1 MVLRT
6 VPALICLMSMPMALH
21 ASDFKK
27 IPGHGT
33 AIAEKSMFGQEK
45 ENQKALDQAQ
55 RRAVED
61 AMQQALVKSLG
72 HDHLEPER
80 IAALA
85 RDLKNHSSA
94 FIRESTVTDA
104 HMEGLNA
111 VVEVLLKVDFT
122 GLQEFLDTRGL
133 SLTQN
138 FEAKL
143 KFIVLSY
150 SLEGMDADRSKPV
163 LLHEEVRAQSQSSQ
177 GSDYQASSNSSSNFD
192 ADAAGHGAVVTSN
205 GAAVAGHRS
214 RTTANKQDDSQVSS
228 SSFAQGSASYY
239 RVTDYAD
246 PTKRGMGGNSEARNM
261 IEGALNKAGLQVA
274 TIEAPLVGEEFRS
287 EDTFVNRVLQSVRK
301 HPEVKPKDC
310 VAIAINSLT
319 PIKDPNPRGHRFTSR
334 ISVRFVRVDDGM
346 NLLPSDSVTKTSQYL
361 PSDDEARTQATKL
374 AVMNLTD
381 RIPEH
386 IRKSLQKL
394 QREAGRTSPAT
405 AGIYVVEI
413 QNIQDRSILVK
424 TKQWLRQQSFNF
436 KSDSSSGGTVETL
449 TIRLGERSPEEVK
462 DALDG
467 LPASLELLAKSDS
480 AARIRVK

>member
-1 MVLRT
+1 MVPRT
-6 VPALICLMSMPMALH
+6 VPALICLMGMPLALN
-21 ASDFKK
+21 ASDIKK
-27 IPGHGT
+27 IPGHGS
-33 AIAEKSMFGQEK
+33 ALAEKSMFGQEK

-55 RRAVED
+55 RKALED

-72 HDHLEPER
+72 HGQLEPER
-80 IAALA
+80 IAALVQ
-85 RDLKNHSSA
+85 DLKNHSSA

-111 VVEVLLKVDFT
+111 IVEVLLKVDFT
-122 GLQEFLDTRGL
+122 GLQEFLETRGV

-150 SLEGMDADRSKPV
+150 SLEGMDADRSKPIV
-163 LLHEEVRAQSQSSQ
+163 LHEEVRAESQSSQ
-177 GSDYQASSNSSSNFD
+177 GADYQASSSSSANLD
-192 ADAAGHGAVVTSN
+192 AGSAAHAAVVTDD
-205 GAAVAGHRS
+205 GAAMAARRS
-214 RTTANKQDDSQVSS
+214 HISANSQDDSQVSA

-246 PTKRGMGGNSEARNM
+246 PTKKGMGGNSEARNM
-261 IEGALNKAGLQVA
+261 IEGALQKAGLQVA

-287 EDTFVNRVLQSVRK
+287 EDAFVNRVLQSVRK
-301 HPEVKPKDC
+301 HPEVKPEDC

-319 PIKDPNPRGHRFTSR
+319 PIQGRNRGHQFTSR
-334 ISVRFVRVDDGM
+334 VSARFVRVGDGV
-346 NLLPSDSVTKTSQYL
+346 NLLPSDSVSKTSQSL
-361 PSDDEARTQATKL
+361 PSDDEARTQATNL
-374 AVMNLTD
+374 AVLNLTD
-381 RIPEH
+381 RLPDH
-386 IRKSLQKL
+386 IRKNLQKL
-394 QREAGRTSPAT
+394 QREAGRTAPAA
-405 AGIYVVEI
+405 AGIYLLEI

-424 TKQWLRQQSFNF
+424 TKQWLRQQGFNF

-480 AARIRVK
+480 AAKVRVK